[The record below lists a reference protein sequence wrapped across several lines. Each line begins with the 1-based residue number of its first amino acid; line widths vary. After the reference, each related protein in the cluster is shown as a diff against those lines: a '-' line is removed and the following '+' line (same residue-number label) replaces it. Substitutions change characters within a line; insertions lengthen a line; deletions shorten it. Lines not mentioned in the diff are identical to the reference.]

1 MQGEHRKVLAV
12 RIIDKIA
19 EICNIMLGEFA
30 NVIFFSY
37 LCASLRKEERTGKQK
52 LSQYMKDYQ
61 LTSDGLYAYEYPRA
75 SVTADAVLFAEKD
88 GQMHVLLIQRGN
100 DPYKGYW
107 AFPGGFLNM
116 DETVALCAERELQEE
131 TGIVL
136 TGMQLVGIYS
146 DVERD
151 PRGRVITAAYTAMT
165 SMPEA
170 YAGDDAAA
178 ARWWPLSALPELAFD
193 HKLILSDAKRV
204 LGIE

>member
-1 MQGEHRKVLAV
+1 M
-12 RIIDKIA
+12 IDYTK
-19 EICNIMLGEFA
+19 
-30 NVIFFSY
+30 
-37 LCASLRKEERTGKQK
+37 
-52 LSQYMKDYQ
+52 
-61 LTSDGLYAYEYPRA
+61 TSDGLYAYQYPRA

-88 GQMHVLLIQRGN
+88 GQMYVLLIQRGN

-116 DETVALCAERELQEE
+116 DETVAHCAERELEEE

-165 SMPEA
+165 TMPEA
-170 YAGDDAAA
+170 TAADDAAA
-178 ARWWPLSALPELAFD
+178 AKWWPLNELPPLAFD
-193 HKLILSDAKRV
+193 HDKILVDAERV
-204 LGIE
+204 LKID